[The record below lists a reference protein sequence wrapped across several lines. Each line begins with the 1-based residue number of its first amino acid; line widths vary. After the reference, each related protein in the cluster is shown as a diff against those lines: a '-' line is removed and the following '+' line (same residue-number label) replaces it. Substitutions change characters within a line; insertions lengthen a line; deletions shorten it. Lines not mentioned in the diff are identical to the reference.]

1 MIEELR
7 EAFMHAATT
16 LKRCAPDKIPFTR
29 GFIDWLLDEY
39 NETSKPFRNFKAD
52 Q

>member
-39 NETSKPFRNFKAD
+39 NEAKPCRNFKAD